1 MAVTRISDVIV
12 PAVFADYVIRET
24 AEKARIFQS
33 GVLGSDPRIN
43 DFLGGGGQT
52 INLPMWNDL
61 SGSSNVSSDDP
72 GTSATAAKINALADI
87 AVRLSR
93 NKGWSSADLT
103 ADLAGDDP
111 MRVVGNRVVSYW
123 SREFEN
129 ILVSAITGVVLKNIA
144 SYASDMVNDVS
155 ATAGATASA
164 IIDTVQTM
172 GDASD
177 SLSTI
182 IMHSQIY
189 ASLAKQNLIDFIPDS
204 EGRVRFPTYLGYNVI
219 RDDSVLVTGTG
230 VTAKYY
236 TYIVGPGAILF
247 GEGAARIPVETYRY
261 PGQGN
266 GAGVEELWSRREI
279 CFHPAGHKFVVAGM
293 AGLSP
298 TNVELATA
306 AAWDR
311 VAPERKQIN
320 MACLISTKA

>member
-12 PAVFADYVIRET
+12 PAVFADYVMRT
-24 AEKARIFQS
+24 TMEKARIFQA
-33 GVLGSDPRIN
+33 GILGNDQRLS
-43 DFLGGGGQT
+43 DFLAGGGQT

-61 SGSSNVSSDDP
+61 SGASNVGSDDP
-72 GTSATAAKINALADI
+72 ALLATPAKISALADI

-103 ADLAGDDP
+103 ADLAGSDP
-111 MRVVGNRVVSYW
+111 MMVIANRVVDYW
-123 SREFEN
+123 QREFES
-129 ILVSAITGVVLKNIA
+129 ILVSTITGVIAKNILT
-144 SYASDMVNDVS
+144 YASDMVNDVS
-155 ATAGATASA
+155 ASAGATASA

-172 GDASD
+172 GDSSD
-177 SLSTI
+177 DLSTI

-219 RDDSVLVTGTG
+219 RDDSVLVTGSG

-236 TYIVGPGAILF
+236 TYLLGKDSLIF
-247 GEGAARIPVETYRY
+247 SEGAARTPVETYRY
-261 PGQGN
+261 PAQGN
-266 GAGVEELWSRREI
+266 GAGVEELWSRREL
-279 CFHPAGHKFVVAGM
+279 CFHPRGHKFLTAGM

-298 TNVELATA
+298 TNAELALP

-311 VAPERKQIN
+311 VAPERKQVNI
-320 MACLISTKA
+320 AALISTKA